1 MLAQPALDWAEPV
14 RAEDPGKSTWRVT
27 RQPAGSAAARAAAAA
42 AEATAAQSA
51 VPALAG

>member
-42 AEATAAQSA
+42 EATAAQSA